1 MGTPKSTRRTAHL
14 KKLKGISIKE
24 GQIRTED
31 FKTFVLGISGGD
43 CAGKNEMI
51 QYMFDRRA
59 DKWFMKDTKEEVTIL
74 RQKYFAKA
82 KDGKKYTA

>member
-1 MGTPKSTRRTAHL
+1 MSTPFRL
-14 KKLKGISIKE
+14 IFISISY
-24 GQIRTED
+24 
-31 FKTFVLGISGGD
+31 VLR
-43 CAGKNEMI
+43 GKNEMI

>member
-1 MGTPKSTRRTAHL
+1 
-14 KKLKGISIKE
+14 
-24 GQIRTED
+24 
-31 FKTFVLGISGGD
+31 
-43 CAGKNEMI
+43 MI

-82 KDGKKYTA
+82 KDGKKYTAEGTDWALFADKALNLIIGNEQRVQFIKDG